1 MDAGKGVHGLSVDSL
16 RMSIPPALAALVGAE
31 LDLLPAG
38 YLHDGLSAVFAAA
51 DIRLVCLSCGSFLAV
66 EAVPVAVG
74 HHLILCETEGIR
86 YIGIAESSSAEL
98 GDFCFLFTGHG
109 IFTSS
114 FHWRFGAILS
124 GGFFTETKK
133 ACGHSEEHS
142 QA

>member
-1 MDAGKGVHGLSVDSL
+1 MAAGKGVHGLSVDSL
-16 RMSIPPALAALVGAE
+16 RMSIPPALAALVGVD

-38 YLHDGLSAVFAAA
+38 YLHDGLSAVLA
-51 DIRLVCLSCGSFLAV
+51 DTDLRLLCLSCGSFLAV
-66 EAVPVAVG
+66 EAIPVVVG
-74 HHLILCETEGIR
+74 HHLILCETEGVR
-86 YIGIAESSSAEL
+86 YIGITESGRPEL
-98 GDFCFLFTGHG
+98 GDFCFLFTDQG

-124 GGFFTETKK
+124 GGFFTKTKK